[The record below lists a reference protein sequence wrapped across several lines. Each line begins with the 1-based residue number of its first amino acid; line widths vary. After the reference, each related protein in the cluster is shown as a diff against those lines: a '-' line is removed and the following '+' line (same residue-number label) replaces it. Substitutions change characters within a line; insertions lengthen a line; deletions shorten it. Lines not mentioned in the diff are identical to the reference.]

1 MQNNFNDTIN
11 QLKDFNLTPSEQV
24 WKEVES
30 NLDEKKKK
38 RIVVWW
44 WSMPAIILFGIAFYG
59 YYEKINSKASL
70 KSATNNAIKTGENS
84 QINSNISSKSI
95 ISNKIDLKSNSISSL
110 SNKMST
116 KSNSISLLNNKMSLK
131 TYSISS
137 LSNKMSI
144 KSNSISLLNN
154 KMSLKTNSMSSL
166 SNKMSLKNNSIS
178 SLSDSMNTI
187 GDDVMQHEFQTK
199 KHLVA
204 NTNVKTLLNPKENDL
219 TNKFADTTS
228 KKIINKKQTS
238 KRGLSWSLAVGGG
251 ANYVSRNNIGG
262 QQSESNIYNNGFT
275 STPTTAT
282 SANPSTNIL
291 SLPTTGYHFSI
302 GMNVDY
308 KLSKRWTLQS
318 GLKYQYME
326 NKIGLQEDSVTFL
339 PAYYYLSNEKVYTN
353 YSNQI
358 QVPINISYCIN
369 PKSKTEISFKVGA
382 NISWIFKDNWLN
394 KIDNLYR
401 YQSFLE
407 QNKRFLLALETGA
420 SININ
425 NKFSLS
431 LFARKYLT
439 QAQKS
444 SSKYYWQQIDFQ
456 LNIPFKSI
464 KK

>member
-11 QLKDFNLTPSEQV
+11 QLKDFNLSPSEQV

-84 QINSNISSKSI
+84 QINSNIGSKSI
-95 ISNKIDLKSNSISSL
+95 ISDNIDLKSNSISSL
-110 SNKMST
+110 SNKMSI
-116 KSNSISLLNNKMSLK
+116 KSNSISSLSNKMSIK
-131 TYSISS
+131 SNSISS

-166 SNKMSLKNNSIS
+166 SNKMSIKTNSIS

-199 KHLVA
+199 KHLVE
-204 NTNVKTLLNPKENDL
+204 NTDVKTLLNPKENDL

-238 KRGLSWSLAVGGG
+238 KRGLSWSLAIGGG
-251 ANYVSRNNIGG
+251 ANYVSRNNVLG
-262 QQSESNIYNNGFT
+262 QPNESSFYNSGLT
-275 STPTTAT
+275 STPSTAT
-282 SANPSTNIL
+282 ASNPSSNIL
-291 SLPTTGYHFSI
+291 NLPKTGYHFSL
-302 GMNVDY
+302 GVNVEKPLSK
-308 KLSKRWTLQS
+308 KLSLESGLIYRYVESKIIFQNNSVTNFLSTSSQEYKNNLHLLELPV
-318 GLKYQYME
+318 GLKYCFNPSSKNKLSLLIGGNVAIALKRNWLFINDDLHLYQE
-326 NKIGLQEDSVTFL
+326 NSNEINTVLFGLQ
-339 PAYYYLSNEKVYTN
+339 A
-353 YSNQI
+353 
-358 QVPINISYCIN
+358 
-369 PKSKTEISFKVGA
+369 
-382 NISWIFKDNWLN
+382 
-394 KIDNLYR
+394 
-401 YQSFLE
+401 
-407 QNKRFLLALETGA
+407 GA
-420 SININ
+420 SINFN

-431 LFARKYLT
+431 LVAQKNIT
-439 QAQKS
+439 SVQKS
-444 SSKYYWQQIDFQ
+444 SSKYYLQQIDFQ
-456 LNIPFKSI
+456 LNIPFKSL